1 MLRILL
7 VFASVIGVFGQSP
20 TSQPVSHP
28 FDGDAAR
35 KRWNEVFERE
45 EVSFNTK
52 PNSFL
57 ARCLDRVVAKGKAI
71 DIAMGQGRNAV
82 LLAKHGFETTGIDIS
97 DVAIEQAKKLAADA
111 GVKLTAVNADVF
123 AYDYG
128 KERWDLVSIIY
139 FNPARSILE
148 KYKQAVKPGGYIVIE
163 GFGQRKE
170 GGPPDDSKFDT
181 NELIER
187 FKDWQILEYQDG
199 DFDADWGG
207 EPKAHVIRLLARK
220 PESARR

>member
-1 MLRILL
+1 MTRITVLL
-7 VFASVIGVFGQSP
+7 ASFFAILGQAP
-20 TSQPVSHP
+20 TTQPVSHP
-28 FDGDAAR
+28 FEGDAAR

-45 EVSFNTK
+45 EPSFSTR

-57 ARCLDRVVAKGKAI
+57 VRCLDRIAAKGKAI

-82 LLAKHGFETTGIDIS
+82 LLATHGFDTTGIDIS

-111 GVKLTAVNADVF
+111 GVKLATVNADVF

-128 KERWDLVSIIY
+128 KDRWDLVSIIY

-163 GFGQRKE
+163 GFGQRKK
-170 GGPPDDSKFDT
+170 GGPPDESKFAT
-181 NELIER
+181 NELLER

-220 PESARR
+220 PG

>member
-1 MLRILL
+1 MIAVRLTCLL
-7 VFASVIGVFGQSP
+7 AIIVVAQTASP
-20 TSQPVSHP
+20 TTRPVSHP

-45 EVSFNTK
+45 EASFNTK
-52 PNSFL
+52 PNVFL
-57 ARCLDRVVAKGKAI
+57 VRCLERMPAKGTAI
-71 DIAMGQGRNAV
+71 DVAMGQGRNAV
-82 LLAKHGFETTGIDIS
+82 VLAKHGFETTGIDIS
-97 DVAIEQAKKLAADA
+97 DVGIEQAKKLAAGA
-111 GVKLTAVNADVF
+111 GVKLATVNADVF

-128 KERWDLVSIIY
+128 KDRWEVVSIIY
-139 FNPARSILE
+139 FNPVRPILD
-148 KYKQAVKPGGYIVIE
+148 KFKQAVKPGGCIVIE
-163 GFGQRKE
+163 GFGQRKK
-170 GGPPDDSKFDT
+170 GGPPDDSKFAT

-220 PESARR
+220 PG